1 MKQVAV
7 IIFSGGWGRDGMG
20 QEGCGRG
27 VISSCRAAAALH
39 LDVIEEQRRDALDN
53 GLQQRTSALAGG
65 GALL

>member
-1 MKQVAV
+1 
-7 IIFSGGWGRDGMG
+7 MG